1 VDAWVCGCVSC
12 VVVHDAEPDPLG
24 DHGHTFSSLCSPCCC
39 ALQVTTGNGSGDG
52 VVDVFSGPSAS
63 SLAWLAGARHGGN
76 TSFVAAP
83 GLVYFVRVEG
93 VGNSSGPVSLTVNCA
108 GCRPL
113 PSSTPSPGPE
123 PHCSRVPAIISV
135 TSTLVSTLA
144 VVVNMGL
151 QVGLGVT
158 EALVGVA
165 GVGLDYGGVGGG
177 VLGFDVGL
185 LEVCVCVRVCV
196 RVRVVAGSR
205 FRSRGAAVP
214 LHCQWS
220 PRWGRHC
227 WTGR

>member
-1 VDAWVCGCVSC
+1 
-12 VVVHDAEPDPLG
+12 
-24 DHGHTFSSLCSPCCC
+24 
-39 ALQVTTGNGSGDG
+39 
-52 VVDVFSGPSAS
+52 
-63 SLAWLAGARHGGN
+63 
-76 TSFVAAP
+76 
-83 GLVYFVRVEG
+83 VYFVRVEG

-113 PSSTPSPGPE
+113 PPAQHSLVADCP
-123 PHCSRVPAIISV
+123 CSRVPAIISV

-185 LEVCVCVRVCV
+185 LEVCVCVCVCVCVRVCA

-214 LHCQWS
+214 SHCQWS

-227 WTGR
+227 